1 MDERTLNI
9 VAAAL
14 QWEARYR
21 KGEHLAG
28 TGAFLPPIDGLDPD
42 FVQALS
48 LFGLKGGRLLEIG
61 AGLGEQAMHFSRLGF
76 KVTATD
82 VSTTAVEHARKAADE
97 VGDEIEFLADDIL
110 RTTLRGPYDLIVD
123 RGCYT
128 LLAEEWMREKYCRT
142 VHGLLAQQGLF
153 FLKTDAKKKNV
164 ARELENR
171 FRLLESWET
180 RYHDKAGPKAAF
192 HVFETMG
199 R

>member
-1 MDERTLNI
+1 MDEKTLNL

-28 TGAFLPPIDGLDPD
+28 TGAFLPKIDEFDPD
-42 FVQALS
+42 FEQALS
-48 LFGLKGGRLLEIG
+48 LSGLKGGRLLEIG
-61 AGLGEQAMHFSRLGF
+61 AGLGDQARHFSRLGF
-76 KVTATD
+76 QVTATD
-82 VSTTAVEHARKAADE
+82 VSPTAAEHARKAAA
-97 VGDEIEFLADDIL
+97 VAGDHVEFLTDDIL
-110 RTTLRGPYDLIVD
+110 RTALRGPYDLIVD

-128 LLAEEWMREKYCRT
+128 LLAEEWMREEYCCN
-142 VHGLLAQQGLF
+142 VHRLLAPQGLL
-153 FLKTDAKKKNV
+153 FLKTDAKEKNV

-180 RYHDKAGPKAAF
+180 SYHEETGPKAAF
-192 HVFETMG
+192 HVFGTLG

>member
-21 KGEHLAG
+21 KGEYLAG

-48 LFGLKGGRLLEIG
+48 LFGLKGGRLLDIG
-61 AGLGEQAMHFSRLGF
+61 SGTGDQARHFSKLGF
-76 KVTATD
+76 QVTATD
-82 VSTTAVEHARKAADE
+82 ASPTAVAHARKAPDE
-97 VGDEIEFLADDIL
+97 AGDEIEFLVDDIL

-128 LLAEEWMREKYCRT
+128 LLAEEWMRGEYCRT
-142 VHGLLAQQGLF
+142 VHGLLAPQGLF
-153 FLKTDAKKKNV
+153 FLKTDAKNSV
-164 ARELENR
+164 IEELTGRFVILHSRE
-171 FRLLESWET
+171 S
-180 RYHDKAGPKAAF
+180 RYHDEKGPKAAF
-192 HVFETMG
+192 FVLKSASA
-199 R
+199 